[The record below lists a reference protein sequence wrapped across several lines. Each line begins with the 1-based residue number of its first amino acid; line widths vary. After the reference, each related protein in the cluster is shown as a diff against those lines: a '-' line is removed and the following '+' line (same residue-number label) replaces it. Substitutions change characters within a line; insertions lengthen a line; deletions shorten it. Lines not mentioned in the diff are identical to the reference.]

1 MRVEYPAKPPTFP
14 IDRLEC
20 CGAGYGPA
28 DVEAAREEDWRG
40 ESEASGVA
48 RGTVETANNGVTH
61 QRGFRKI
68 GGVNHLIGQ
77 RGKLRA
83 GQLPSRIQTIRKT
96 DHFSL
101 LIGRQSFQFMDELA
115 CGHVLTVEFPGR
127 SVNPD
132 SGYGKEVIGRERQ
145 AQMTAFYLP
154 LDRAGGVRFNVRLNL
169 TQDFIVLCP
178 RLSLSRFPSAPA
190 SDAPP

>member
-1 MRVEYPAKPPTFP
+1 MTE
-14 IDRLEC
+14 
-20 CGAGYGPA
+20 GYLRSR
-28 DVEAAREEDWRG
+28 REEDWRG
-40 ESEASGVA
+40 ESEASGRA
-48 RGTVETANNGVTH
+48 IGAIKTANNGVTH
-61 QRGFRKI
+61 QRGFSKI
-68 GGVNHLIGQ
+68 GRANHLVRQ

-83 GQLPSRIQTIRKT
+83 GQLPPRIQTIRET
-96 DHFSL
+96 NHLSL
-101 LIGRQSFQFMDELA
+101 LVGRQSFQFMDELA

-169 TQDFIVLCP
+169 TQDFIVLWP
-178 RLSLSRFPSAPA
+178 RLSLSKYLSVPA